1 VPPRKPALPTPSPA
15 ARSVGV
21 RSEDL
26 ALAEK
31 DALLQ
36 LKIGRSAH
44 LYAIG
49 ISAALAFAGILL
61 LLLFPL
67 QLNPSSTTHG
77 AAEVV
82 GTFYLLIPLLGGL
95 VAASIGLAVKWE
107 AFQLWPWEPHF
118 STTVGALALN
128 VALAVVY
135 SLRVLGVGP
144 LAGTALYPW
153 FLPLEFLGIGLA
165 FLGLALTWSPW
176 DGRHAASGFTALLPL
191 VTTLLVYYPPS
202 TTAGPAEATAVALVV
217 SALLYQTSGSL
228 LHLVSSGT
236 PSHARALSVSGQ
248 NRIVRLAADVR
259 EKEQALLFRETAVV
273 RREADVENA
282 EASVRRQKQVL
293 SEARQDLDDT
303 DRQVATRSD
312 QVAIKERELA
322 GKAAEIDAQTRR
334 LADREKSLLLREQ
347 ELTRQAPLAAAR
359 EQRLAQREGEL
370 ARRDAELASQEQEI
384 TQRGASLPQSEAR
397 LEARRKEIEAKT
409 AELLRREG
417 EVASREAAVRPKGVT
432 PAASGRPASAAVP
445 QDTQLRQLKAALDEQ
460 NANLGRRAKELGD
473 REQAFAATV
482 KKTADRAAA
491 VAAGEAALRH
501 KEADLAE
508 RLKEA
513 DARRAQYEGASQE
526 YKSRLE
532 EFGRQQVDTA
542 KKGADIDRTLQGFT
556 TREKALT
563 DREKAAKSAA
573 EELERRERE
582 LLARERAVAAG
593 EAEVSLRRQEIARAS
608 GELAEPGAEA
618 PPALGRP
625 GGFRIASVPPRP
637 PSARPATRPDA
648 PPTPQSSGSG
658 ETLEAKS
665 GRRYKDRVP
674 SGTPRLD
681 DLLLGGLPPRS
692 HGVLLGDAFV
702 GKEVV
707 LYSFIGEGLKRGERV
722 ILITAARSAEEVAQS
737 LGIVLPQFLEFE
749 QLGKVTWIDA
759 SGTGTPS
766 TPQRIVVKGP
776 DDREGILTNLVQAT
790 KAMDGGRAAGA
801 RVGFLG
807 LSAVLAHTD
816 ERASLAFLQNVVGIL
831 KPRAT
836 LALYALEAGALTEAQ
851 VEALLGRMDGAIV
864 FRQDRDRTYLSVRGF
879 GDAETR
885 DWVEC
890 RATNRALIV
899 GSLALERIR

>member
-1 VPPRKPALPTPSPA
+1 MPPRKPALPTPSPA

-49 ISAALAFAGILL
+49 VSAALAFAGILL
-61 LLLFPL
+61 LLLFP
-67 QLNPSSTTHG
+67 QSLNPLSTVRG
-77 AAEVV
+77 ARYVV

-95 VAASIGLAVKWE
+95 AAASIGLATKWE

-118 STTVGALALN
+118 ATTVGALGLN
-128 VALAVVY
+128 VALAAVY
-135 SLRVLGVGP
+135 ALRVLGAGP
-144 LAGTALYPW
+144 LATAALFPW
-153 FLPLEFLGIGLA
+153 FLPLTFLGIGLA
-165 FLGLALTWSPW
+165 FVGLALTWSPW
-176 DGRHAASGFTALLPL
+176 DGRHAASGLAALLPL
-191 VTTLLVYYPPS
+191 ATTLLVYFPPS

-236 PSHARALSVSGQ
+236 PSHERALSVSGQ
-248 NRIVRLAADVR
+248 NRIVRLAAEVR

-293 SEARQDLDDT
+293 TEARQDLDDT
-303 DRQVATRSD
+303 DRQVASRSND
-312 QVAIKERELA
+312 AAVKERELA
-322 GKAAEIDAQTRR
+322 GRAAEIDDRTRR
-334 LADREKSLLLREQ
+334 LADREKNLLLREQ
-347 ELTRQAPLAAAR
+347 ELTRQAPLAVTK
-359 EQRLAQREGEL
+359 EQRLAQKEGDL
-370 ARRDAELASQEQEI
+370 ARRDAELAAREQEI
-384 TQRGASLPQSEAR
+384 TQRTAALPQQEAR
-397 LEARRKEIEAKT
+397 LESRRKEIDAKT
-409 AELLRREG
+409 SELLQREA
-417 EVASREAAVRPKGVT
+417 EIASREVPGKPTSAGGGGV
-432 PAASGRPASAAVP
+432 ARSADASVP
-445 QDTQLRQLKAALDEQ
+445 RDAQLRQLKAALDEQ
-460 NANLGRRAKELGD
+460 NANLGRRAKEIAE
-473 REQAFAATV
+473 REAAYAATV
-482 KKTADRAAA
+482 KKTAERAAA

-501 KEADLAE
+501 RETDLAD

-513 DARRAQYEGASQE
+513 DARKATYDAAARDYQG
-526 YKSRLE
+526 RLE

-542 KKGADIDRTLQGFT
+542 KKGADVDRTLKSLSS
-556 TREKALT
+556 REKTVT
-563 DREKAAKSAA
+563 DREKAARAA
-573 EELERRERE
+573 TEELERREQE
-582 LLARERAVAAG
+582 ILARERTVAAG
-593 EAEVSLRRQEIARAS
+593 EAELSLRRQEFARAGVEGPIATS
-608 GELAEPGAEA
+608 SAATEAGA
-618 PPALGRP
+618 GRP
-625 GGFRIASVPPRP
+625 GGVRIASVPPRAP
-637 PSARPATRPDA
+637 GAATNRPTAPVSAPSTGD
-648 PPTPQSSGSG
+648 
-658 ETLEAKS
+658 TLEAKS
-665 GRRYKDRVP
+665 GRRYPDRVP

-707 LYSFIGEGLKRGERV
+707 LYSFLAEGLKRGEKV
-722 ILITAARSAEEVAQS
+722 TIITAARSAEEVAQNV
-737 LGIVLPQFLEFE
+737 GVVLPQFLEFE

-759 SGTGTPS
+759 SGSGTTS
-766 TPQRIVVKGP
+766 TPHRIVVKGP
-776 DDREGILTNLVQAT
+776 DDREGILTNLVQAA
-790 KAMDGGRAAGA
+790 KVMGESRAAGS

-816 ERASLAFLQNVVGIL
+816 ERASLSFLQNVVGIL
-831 KPRAT
+831 KPRPA
-836 LALYALEAGALTEAQ
+836 LALYALEAGALTEAA